1 MVLKITKA
9 IKILS
14 RGIAFF
20 AWIILV
26 IVRVVVNISSGV
38 VSFFDTLGD
47 VTTLWSNDIDNNDSN
62 DSDPPP
68 APKSLQQLTQIFN
81 TAITIVVVVLI
92 LLAILF
98 VVERILTLVYWF
110 MEMIFVWTKEIQ
122 DKRNN
127 DATVIEDAFKRRAS
141 RADTKHAKQ
150 VLAQAKE
157 EVSSRKSESTVHID
171 TLPLYRPTY

>member
-26 IVRVVVNISSGV
+26 IVRVVVNISSGII
-38 VSFFDTLGD
+38 SFFDTLGD
-47 VTTLWSNDIDNNDSN
+47 VTTLWSNDIDNDDNN

-81 TAITIVVVVLI
+81 TAITLVVVVLI

-127 DATVIEDAFKRRAS
+127 DATVIEDQLKLRTS
-141 RADTKHAKQ
+141 RAEVKRAKQ
-150 VLAQAKE
+150 ELANAKE
-157 EVSSRKSESTVHID
+157 RVSSPKKETTIHID
-171 TLPLYRPTY
+171 TLPSYDPPY